1 MVLSIVIKRE
11 ETYVPFRFL
20 DCLALSLR
28 VSLLLVWFGLVA
40 GVSLQFVLFH
50 KGDTITMVL
59 AQSVCFYTILPE
71 SDYDL
76 ECEVER
82 KLIKN
87 LIKGFDDF

>member
-1 MVLSIVIKRE
+1 
-11 ETYVPFRFL
+11 
-20 DCLALSLR
+20 
-28 VSLLLVWFGLVA
+28 
-40 GVSLQFVLFH
+40 
-50 KGDTITMVL
+50 MVL